1 MSVIG
6 QSVIRRDAEAK
17 VKGEALYSTDITLP
31 NQLYM
36 KILFARRPHAIVRKI
51 DISAAEAVPGV
62 VAVFTARDIP
72 VNEFGYMKSDQ
83 PVLCGPGSSKPYT
96 DRVRFIG
103 DKVAIVVAETED
115 IAAMARERL
124 VVEYGDLPAV
134 FDPMA
139 GMLADAPLLHPD
151 LGTNIMEHHKIYTG
165 DVEAAFAQA
174 DVIVEGDYH
183 TPAQEHAYLE
193 TEAGVSYI
201 DEEGRVTVVAT
212 GQWAHHIQKQIAH
225 SLDLPEEKIRVIH
238 PYVGGAFGG
247 REDIS
252 VQIILA
258 LAAWRLNQRG
268 INRPV
273 KVVTTREE
281 SIIGHSKRHPY
292 HIHTKWAA
300 TVDGKITAAE
310 VKMITDGGAYLYTS
324 SIISSVAILNCTG
337 PYDIPNIKV
346 DSFDIYTNTIPRG
359 AFRGFGGPQ
368 GAFVAESQVNKLAE
382 KLGMDPVELRM
393 RNLAREGTLQS
404 VGAPFPPGVSIREVV
419 EKCASAAG
427 WEKTDGVWAYKCGA
441 LDGAPNKPY
450 LKRGVGLACSHKNA
464 GFAYG
469 FREYAW
475 VTLELY
481 GKSEIDR
488 VVLKHTATEV
498 GQGSYSA
505 LAQMTAEALNV
516 SLDRVEISAPDTAI
530 SQDTGAVSASR
541 MTFFAGNAIKE
552 AAEMALDKWRGEE
565 RPVFITHQY
574 LALPTTP
581 PDPLTGHCD
590 PMVSYAYTA
599 STAEVEVDIE
609 TGQVRILKVIC
620 ANDIG
625 KAINPQQVEGQLEG
639 GLVQAAGYA
648 VLENFVEKDG
658 HVLTPSFSTYLIPTV
673 MDIPE
678 QMETIILE
686 YPDPRGP
693 WGARGVGEMPFLP
706 FAPAVTAAV
715 HAASGVWFDEFP
727 LTPERVLRG
736 LGRM

>member
-1 MSVIG
+1 MPVIG
-6 QSVIRRDAEAK
+6 QSVIRRDIEAK
-17 VKGEALYSTDITLP
+17 VKGEALFSTDITLP

-51 DISAAEAVPGV
+51 DASAAEAMPGV
-62 VAVFTARDIP
+62 IAVFTARDIP
-72 VNEFGYMKSDQ
+72 VNEFGYMKNDQ

-103 DKVAIVVAETED
+103 DKVAIIVAETEE
-115 IAAMARERL
+115 IAAKARDRL
-124 VVEYGDLPAV
+124 VVDYEDLPAV
-134 FDPMA
+134 IDPIK
-139 GMLADAPLLHPD
+139 GMQPDAALLHPE
-151 LGTNIMEHHKIYTG
+151 LGTNIMDHHKIYTG
-165 DVEAAFAQA
+165 DVGAAFARA

-183 TPAQEHAYLE
+183 TPAQEHAYME

-225 SLDLPEEKIRVIH
+225 ALDLPEDRIRVIH
-238 PYVGGAFGG
+238 PYIGGAFGG
-247 REDIS
+247 REDVS

-258 LAAWRLNQRG
+258 LATWRLNQRG
-268 INRPV
+268 INRPI

-300 TVDGKITAAE
+300 TKDGIITAAE

-337 PYDIPNIKV
+337 PYDIPNVKV
-346 DSFDIYTNTIPRG
+346 DSYDIYTNTIPRA

-368 GAFVAESQVNKLAE
+368 GAFVAESQINKLAE
-382 KLGMDPVELRM
+382 KLGMDAVELRM
-393 RNLAREGTLQS
+393 RNLVVDGTLQS

-419 EKCASAAG
+419 EKCALAAG
-427 WEKTDGVWAYKCGA
+427 WEKTYAGWANNGGVPAEVI
-441 LDGAPNKPY
+441 NQPY
-450 LKRGVGLACSHKNA
+450 LKHGIGLGCSHKNA

-469 FREYAW
+469 FREYCW

-481 GKSEIDR
+481 GKAEIDR

-498 GQGSYSA
+498 GQGTYSA

-516 SLDRVEISAPDTAI
+516 PLDKVEVSAPDTAI

-541 MTFFAGNAIKE
+541 MTFFAGNAIRE
-552 AAEMALDKWRGEE
+552 AAEIALDKWRSEE
-565 RPVFITHQY
+565 RPVCITHKY
-574 LALPTTP
+574 IALPTTA
-581 PDPLTGHCD
+581 PDPLNGHCD

-599 STAEVEVDIE
+599 TTAEVEVDTE

-639 GLVQAAGYA
+639 GLVQAAGYV
-648 VLENFVEKDG
+648 VLENFIEKDG
-658 HVLTPSFSTYLIPTV
+658 YVLTPSFSTYLIPTAL
-673 MDIPE
+673 DIPE
-678 QMETIILE
+678 QMEVIILE

-715 HAASGVWFDEFP
+715 HAATGVWFDEFP
-727 LTPERVLRG
+727 LTPERVLKG
-736 LGRM
+736 LGKM